1 MAVPA
6 RADGAPSPVGAP
18 PRVRPRTPRR
28 RASGAWRHRAAK
40 VVVTLVA
47 LTPLAYL
54 AYGAWADTLGANPV
68 EAIEFGTGKWTLR
81 LLIATLAITP
91 VRQVS
96 GWNWLIK
103 YRRLLGLL
111 TFLFATVHLSVYFV
125 LDVGF
130 SVGDV
135 VHDVIKHPYITMGM
149 LAWLTLVPLAVTST
163 RGWVR
168 RLGGKRWAR
177 LHRLVYVT
185 AVAGC
190 IHFLWAV
197 KKDHSEPLCYI
208 AIFGGLLFYRIW
220 HSVSPRFARQSSGP
234 SLAEPSSP

>member
-1 MAVPA
+1 MASAAA
-6 RADGAPSPVGAP
+6 RADTAPTRATAP
-18 PRVRPRTPRR
+18 PPARRRTPPD
-28 RASGAWRHRAAK
+28 AWRHRAAK
-40 VVVTLVA
+40 IALVLLA
-47 LTPLAYL
+47 LVPLAYL
-54 AYGAWADTLGANPV
+54 AYGAYADTLGANPV

-81 LLIATLAITP
+81 LLIVTLMITP
-91 VRQVS
+91 ARQIT

-103 YRRLLGLL
+103 YRRLIGLL
-111 TFLFATVHLSVYFV
+111 TFFFATVHLSVYFS

-149 LAWLTLVPLAVTST
+149 LAWLTLVPLAITST

-177 LHRLVYVT
+177 LHQLIYVT
-185 AVAGC
+185 AVAGS

-197 KKDHSEPLCYI
+197 KKDRSEPLAY
-208 AIFGGLLFYRIW
+208 ATIFAALFAYRIW
-220 HSVSPRFARQSSGP
+220 HALDRRRSRAVTARASATQS
-234 SLAEPSSP
+234 AR

>member
-1 MAVPA
+1 V
-6 RADGAPSPVGAP
+6 
-18 PRVRPRTPRR
+18 
-28 RASGAWRHRAAK
+28 AK
-40 VVVTLVA
+40 VVVTLLA

-54 AYGAWADTLGANPV
+54 AYGAYADTLGANPV

-91 VRQVS
+91 VRQVT

-103 YRRLLGLL
+103 YRRLVGLL
-111 TFLFATVHLSVYFV
+111 TFLFATIHLSVYFV

-149 LAWLTLVPLAVTST
+149 LAWLTLVPLAITST

-168 RLGGKRWAR
+168 RLGGKRWTQ
-177 LHRLVYVT
+177 LHRLIYVT
-185 AVAGC
+185 AVAGS

-197 KKDHSEPLCYI
+197 KKDRSEPLAYI
-208 AIFGGLLFYRIW
+208 TIFAALFAFRIW
-220 HSVSPRFARQSSGP
+220 RAMMRRADRVPQPAR
-234 SLAEPSSP
+234 